1 MCCYLGIYHAAQIG
15 ITHSGK
21 DHAANLFLGKL
32 LDVLERMKK
41 DLASH
46 DAIRDENVA
55 SAYVENFALKIM
67 RYEEPTEQDEA
78 EAGRPFIGSDGESR
92 GSARSGES
100 DKVLAADI
108 GCEE

>member
-55 SAYVENFALKIM
+55 F
-67 RYEEPTEQDEA
+67 
-78 EAGRPFIGSDGESR
+78 
-92 GSARSGES
+92 
-100 DKVLAADI
+100 
-108 GCEE
+108 